1 MKHILI
7 QPEYRWWLNETFIG
21 SFFGVQAHFAQY
33 NFGGTTPF
41 TTVKNNRY
49 QGNLIGAALPMDTNG
64 CSAHSGVLKQAYLSD
79 TPISPMTNTVP
90 PKETH
95 LLRNPTPT
103 MSDLP
108 S

>member
-49 QGNLIGAALPMDTNG
+49 QGNLIGCGITYGHQWL
-64 CSAHSGVLKQAYLSD
+64 LS
-79 TPISPMTNTVP
+79 SPMINTVP

-95 LLRNPTPT
+95 SLRNPTPT
-103 MSDLP
+103 MSGLP

>member
-49 QGNLIGAALPMDTNG
+49 QGNLIGCRRYLWTPMAAQHILE
-64 CSAHSGVLKQAYLSD
+64 S
-79 TPISPMTNTVP
+79 
-90 PKETH
+90 
-95 LLRNPTPT
+95 
-103 MSDLP
+103 
-108 S
+108 